1 MRNEKTCLNE
11 TETAL
16 SARTAGPALACTL
29 TSTFLFFHES
39 FRIRASVQQQVQLS
53 TAHSP
58 PEEPV
63 QQREKENKNGGG
75 AVAMS
80 RKIQWHPHKPVKKSE
95 HFC

>member
-1 MRNEKTCLNE
+1 MRNEQTCLNE

-16 SARTAGPALACTL
+16 SAQTAGPALASTL
-29 TSTFLFFHES
+29 TSTFLSFHES
-39 FRIRASVQQQVQLS
+39 FRIRASVWQQVQLS

-58 PEEPV
+58 REEPV

-80 RKIQWHPHKPVKKSE
+80 RKIQWHPHKRVKKSE
-95 HFC
+95 HFR